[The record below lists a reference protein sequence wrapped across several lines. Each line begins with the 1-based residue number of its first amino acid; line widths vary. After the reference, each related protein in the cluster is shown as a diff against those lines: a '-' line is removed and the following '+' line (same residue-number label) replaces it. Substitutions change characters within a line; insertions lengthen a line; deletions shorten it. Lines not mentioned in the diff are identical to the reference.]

1 MERIKNVKGVENYVI
16 VDKEGTVIRK
26 YPGMSVSRA
35 EQFAAYFKKLGA
47 QASHVVRDLN
57 PEDKLTHFRLR
68 ANKHEILVSEGSDY
82 MVVIQ
87 HHWTPAM
94 N

>member
-35 EQFAAYFKKLGA
+35 EQFAAYFRKLA
-47 QASHVVRDLN
+47 NQASHVVRDVD

-87 HHWTPAM
+87 HRWTPAM
-94 N
+94 S